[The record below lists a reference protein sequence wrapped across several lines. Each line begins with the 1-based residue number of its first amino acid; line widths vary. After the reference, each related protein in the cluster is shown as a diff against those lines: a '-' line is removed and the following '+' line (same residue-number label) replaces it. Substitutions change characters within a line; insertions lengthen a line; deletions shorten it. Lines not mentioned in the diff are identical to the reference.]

1 MGPYEGEHENEET
14 YVRQDEQQR
23 EGDRDV
29 ARNQTG
35 QGQAGAGLAL
45 LIWCLAMC
53 PVMTATRPPRH
64 QLPIT
69 VEAPNERLTIAH
81 GLYGRD
87 GWAA

>member
-1 MGPYEGEHENEET
+1 VFFFAFVSDWNNFFLPY
-14 YVRQDEQQR
+14 VVLSD
-23 EGDRDV
+23 
-29 ARNQTG
+29 
-35 QGQAGAGLAL
+35 
-45 LIWCLAMC
+45 
-53 PVMTATRPPRH
+53 PH